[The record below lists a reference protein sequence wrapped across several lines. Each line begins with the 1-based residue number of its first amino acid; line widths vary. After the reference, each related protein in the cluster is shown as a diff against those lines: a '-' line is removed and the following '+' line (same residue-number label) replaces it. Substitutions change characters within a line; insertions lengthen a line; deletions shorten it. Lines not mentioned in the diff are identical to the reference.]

1 MRLNSL
7 ALLALAPAT
16 SLAFAPMNNNAVVRP
31 STSSTAS
38 SSSSLSL
45 KNADNNVEQ
54 MKKGFASIF
63 AASTIFIAASVGQPN
78 MLIEPAFAAST
89 PTTSTA
95 TTSKKVV
102 DPLATEKAAV
112 DTAKSQLAAA
122 SAEVAKTKKTLGDAN
137 ASYAKA
143 TDAVVAGEKKA
154 IASKKALITANDK
167 LADAKA
173 KESKNGGDLS
183 LMKEV
188 EGLGSKVGTCLFCA

>member
-89 PTTSTA
+89 PTASTA